1 MAKLNIDIDYIA
13 QLAELLQR
21 TGLNEIEISEDDA
34 RIRVAKTPPQVTEV
48 QTIQASAAPV
58 AQPATIPQDNAPSP
72 AAANDPVDANALTS
86 PMVGTVYMAPEPG
99 APNFVR
105 VGDRVE
111 EGDTLLII
119 EAMKVMNAIRA
130 PRSGKITQIFVEN
143 ASPVEYGEP
152 LLVIE

>member
-34 RIRVAKTPPQVTEV
+34 RIRVAKSPPQVTEV
-48 QTIQASAAPV
+48 QTVQ
-58 AQPATIPQDNAPSP
+58 TTP
-72 AAANDPVDANALTS
+72 AAALTTPSVDATPQPAMVAEASDPNAVTS

-99 APNFVR
+99 SPNFVR
-105 VGDRVE
+105 VGDQVD

-130 PRSGKITQIFVEN
+130 PRTGKVTKIFTEN
-143 ASPVEYGEP
+143 GSPVEYGEP